1 MSDFD
6 QFSKMPRFDVNS
18 LTNDEMISHMVAN
31 SPYRRKYIKEN
42 ISDLWQWLAIN
53 VVELYWSS
61 DPYATHQMQT
71 ARKGDNTNKCDSSDE
86 EDDEEATTSDEE
98 FIENDLVES
107 EGEYVPSDEGNKRRR
122 NIEKTRPSK
131 RQRKH

>member
-1 MSDFD
+1 LGDD
-6 QFSKMPRFDVNS
+6 GSKGKIYPRQ
-18 LTNDEMISHMVAN
+18 T
-31 SPYRRKYIKEN
+31 
-42 ISDLWQWLAIN
+42 
-53 VVELYWSS
+53 
-61 DPYATHQMQT
+61 QT

-107 EGEYVPSDEGNKRRR
+107 DGDYVLPEGNKRRR